1 MVRRVKQHTPL
12 YLKAL
17 RHVSVRCVCSP
28 SRPSPASW
36 LPDEVLELVLGEV
49 PAADLAR
56 SCRLVC
62 RRWRRVLSGRGAWRR
77 ARLAVRVGAEEEACR
92 ALRRAPALAE
102 LALFPGERTPTRSA
116 GLLLAAVRDAVCA
129 GLELRALSL
138 DWRHFDVDAESR
150 ACFDGIL
157 AALRPSLR
165 RLDVGLYGVRPVQDG
180 ALPGSAQ
187 TAPVFAALAAMAG
200 LESLRLRAFFDPCW
214 YQDELAAPAC
224 KLRALRALDV
234 AAVEP
239 YLCRLLSDVVLGQ
252 ARPGLTALRVS
263 ARGLAALAPSLAAR
277 EGPTPRTTLAA
288 ATAAAP
294 ALPGLQHLA
303 VDLEQQDAP
312 LPPAVLQA
320 LCSLEALDSLTL
332 ERANRRLPS
341 PGHDLPSETVR
352 SLSLLCR
359 TAGGA
364 ETPKASPRCALVLD
378 DCLVSPADVA
388 ALIAL
393 SFERLVFHGGCFL
406 DSASSLALLEASAS
420 AGRTRLFCRGLR
432 LCPRDS
438 ANGLYP
444 LALET

>member
-1 MVRRVKQHTPL
+1 M
-12 YLKAL
+12 
-17 RHVSVRCVCSP
+17 
-28 SRPSPASW
+28 
-36 LPDEVLELVLGEV
+36 
-49 PAADLAR
+49 LA
-56 SCRLVC
+56 
-62 RRWRRVLSGRGAWRR
+62 GRGAWRR
-77 ARLAVRVGAEEEACR
+77 ARLAVRVGGEEEACR

-102 LALFPGERTPTRSA
+102 LALFPGERTPTRCA
-116 GLLLAAVRDAVCA
+116 GLLLAAVRDAARA
-129 GLELRALSL
+129 GLELRTLSL
-138 DWRHFDVDAESR
+138 DWRHFDADAESR

-165 RLDVGLYGVRPVQDG
+165 RLDVGLYGVRPVQEG

-187 TAPVFAALAAMAG
+187 TASAFAALAAMTS

-224 KLRALRALDV
+224 KLRKLRALDV

-239 YLCRLLSDVVLGQ
+239 YLGRLLGDVVLGQ
-252 ARPGLTALRVS
+252 PGHGRHGLTALRVS

-277 EGPTPRTTLAA
+277 AAPTPRTTLAA
-288 ATAAAP
+288 ATATQP
-294 ALPGLQHLA
+294 ALPRLQHLA

-312 LPPAVLQA
+312 LPPAVLQS

-359 TAGGA
+359 TARTASGA
-364 ETPKASPRCALVLD
+364 SRGALVLD

-393 SFERLVFHGGCFL
+393 SFERLVLHGGCYL
-406 DSASSLALLEASAS
+406 DSASSLALLEASAAAS